1 MLSLVLVT
9 CWYAKKHALLA
20 EIGHLRST
28 RRQCREKCDKLA
40 DAWEMERAKTEKA
53 SGVLGDATTDLAI
66 LQEEIDADYL
76 PEGAQPPARI
86 QKRDRQA
93 LIVGQLEAALEA
105 QKRSTTRANDAL
117 KIAERR
123 LFEADRDLH
132 VCVDRMED
140 AEAKVK
146 IQKELDM
153 DRTERLVKKEYE
165 RSEKWQKEQ
174 ISAVQK
180 RSDNIKTL
188 SKRAENQITQAKI
201 GHANALKKLQKTKAE
216 RTVLIEEMDELE
228 KAHQADRLE
237 AVLQTKADT
246 DMARIKAAKDSDQH
260 QKKLARAAQ
269 ELEDEKE
276 ILLAKGKI
284 LTQSFGAE
292 NLKVMPRNK
301 RGTCASQLE

>member
-1 MLSLVLVT
+1 MT
-9 CWYAKKHALLA
+9 F
-20 EIGHLRST
+20 
-28 RRQCREKCDKLA
+28 
-40 DAWEMERAKTEKA
+40 M
-53 SGVLGDATTDLAI
+53 
-66 LQEEIDADYL
+66 
-76 PEGAQPPARI
+76 
-86 QKRDRQA
+86 
-93 LIVGQLEAALEA
+93 
-105 QKRSTTRANDAL
+105 
-117 KIAERR
+117 
-123 LFEADRDLH
+123 
-132 VCVDRMED
+132 CVDRMED

-201 GHANALKKLQKTKAE
+201 GHANTLKKLQKTKAE

-276 ILLAKGKI
+276 ILLAKGKNPYTEFRRREFKSDAAKQERNMRESVRMNKAKLGESLI
-284 LTQSFGAE
+284 VEERGRFREEAAEAKAKAYEKMHRDEQGRHVTEERNSKYIASVMSGGHEVLDPSGRAPRVDPSQVTDIKDHSFG
-292 NLKVMPRNK
+292 LKKACVFLQK
-301 RGTCASQLE
+301 V